1 MDQLL
6 GKEIAKVSF
15 RSISTDMIQSCLCNA
30 YPRNQAVEHEMQVKS
45 ICYDFQ
51 CETRAY
57 LTGEN
62 RSNLDFLF
70 WIGPQEVH
78 QV

>member
-6 GKEIAKVSF
+6 EKEIAKVSF
-15 RSISTDMIQSCLCNA
+15 RFISTDMIQFCLCNA
-30 YPRNQAVEHEMQVKS
+30 YPRNQAINPVEHEMQVKS
-45 ICYDFQ
+45 ICYEFH

-62 RSNLDFLF
+62 RTNLDIWF
-70 WIGPQEVH
+70 WIAP
-78 QV
+78 